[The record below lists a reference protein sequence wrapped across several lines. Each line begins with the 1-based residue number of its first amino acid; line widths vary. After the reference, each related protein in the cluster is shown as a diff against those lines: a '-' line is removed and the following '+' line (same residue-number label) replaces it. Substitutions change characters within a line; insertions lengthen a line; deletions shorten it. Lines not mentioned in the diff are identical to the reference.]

1 MSRYERVPFDD
12 EWPRLT
18 CVQVSGN
25 DDLEKRGGIVEDESP
40 SSPSAHVNTP
50 ISSRPPSFSSLDP
63 LDPLDERN
71 ERYELAASF
80 QLDDDDDDE
89 EEATDKYNE
98 HSRLHHRASDDS
110 LASTISHHSTSRS
123 TSAQHTTNVPSL
135 LPVPSPFAPHET
147 TTSVQPSGYVPRS
160 GTDGVFANL
169 AVKDP
174 DVVDGKY
181 DEPLP
186 SYESAAADAA
196 PPYWETTIITPGM
209 DSDEVYVDGLPVGN
223 FFAFIWNAM
232 ISMSF
237 QFVGFLLTYLL
248 ASSHA
253 ARNGSRAGLGV
264 ILIQYGFYLRDAPQ
278 MQMPDGT
285 VLPDPEN
292 TPGEAPPVGDNG
304 PVPND
309 DVSDQL
315 PKAEWMSYLLM
326 VIGWFILIRSVGE
339 YYRVKQLEKAVR
351 ATPTALGAAPAV
363 VADGEGERA
372 V

>member
-1 MSRYERVPFDD
+1 MSRYEKVRIPSKFWAAKAD
-12 EWPRLT
+12 RS
-18 CVQVSGN
+18 QVSGN
-25 DDLEKRGGIVEDESP
+25 DDSKRGIVAEDDSS

-50 ISSRPPSFSSLDP
+50 VSSRPPSFSSLDP
-63 LDPLDERN
+63 LDERH

-80 QLDDDDDDE
+80 QLDDDDEDE
-89 EEATDKYNE
+89 EEPENYNE
-98 HSRLHHRASDDS
+98 QSRLHHSASNDS

-123 TSAQHTTNVPSL
+123 IAAPHTSNAPSL
-135 LPVPSPFAPHET
+135 LAVPSPFAPHET
-147 TTSVQPSGYVPRS
+147 TSSVPPAGYVPRS

-169 AVKDP
+169 SAKDT
-174 DVVDGKY
+174 DVPDGKY

-186 SYESAAADAA
+186 SYETAAADAA

-285 VLPDPEN
+285 VLPDPDN
-292 TPGEAPPVGDNG
+292 LTGDAPPAVGDDG

-309 DVSDQL
+309 DVQDQL

-363 VADGEGERA
+363 VADGEGEGA

>member
-1 MSRYERVPFDD
+1 MSRYERVPSVLSPVADSWQVSANDDREHLRGNVDD
-12 EWPRLT
+12 EA
-18 CVQVSGN
+18 
-25 DDLEKRGGIVEDESP
+25 P

-50 ISSRPPSFSSLDP
+50 SSSRPPSFSSI
-63 LDPLDERN
+63 DPLDESN

-80 QLDDDDDDE
+80 QPDDDDDE
-89 EEATDKYNE
+89 ADAANE
-98 HSRLHHRASDDS
+98 QTRLRSRHSTDS
-110 LASTISHHSTSRS
+110 LDLSPSHS
-123 TSAQHTTNVPSL
+123 SAHLSSNAPSL
-135 LPVPSPFAPHET
+135 LPVPSPFGRDET
-147 TTSVQPSGYVPRS
+147 TTSAEYAPRS

-169 AVKDP
+169 EAKPDP
-174 DVVDGKY
+174 NSPDGKY

-186 SYESAAADAA
+186 SYEAAAADAA
-196 PPYWETTIITPGM
+196 PPYWETTIITPGI
-209 DSDEVYVDGLPVGN
+209 DNDEVYVDGLPVGT

-264 ILIQYGFYLRDAPQ
+264 ILIQYGFYLRDTPAVQ
-278 MQMPDGT
+278 IPDQ
-285 VLPDPEN
+285 LPDPD
-292 TPGEAPPVGDNG
+292 TPEIPNAG
-304 PVPND
+304 PMPND
-309 DVSDQL
+309 EMPSDHL

-351 ATPTALGAAPAV
+351 ATPGVMGAAPAV
-363 VADGEGERA
+363 VAEGEGEAA

>member
-1 MSRYERVPFDD
+1 MSRYERVPLHVS
-12 EWPRLT
+12 PRLT
-18 CVQVSGN
+18 ITQVAGN
-25 DDLEKRGGIVEDESP
+25 EDADYQRNNTLDDDLP

-50 ISSRPPSFSSLDP
+50 TVSSRPPSFSSLDP
-63 LDPLDERN
+63 LDDRN

-80 QLDDDDDDE
+80 EPADDDE
-89 EEATDKYNE
+89 DEDESYNE
-98 HSRLHHRASDDS
+98 QSRLHHAPSSSS
-110 LASTISHHSTSRS
+110 LASTSSHRSPSAALPSTP
-123 TSAQHTTNVPSL
+123 APSL
-135 LPVPSPFAPHET
+135 LAVPSPFARDES
-147 TTSVQPSGYVPRS
+147 TSSAATDRYIPRS

-169 AVKDP
+169 SAKPDP
-174 DVVDGKY
+174 NASDEKY

-186 SYESAAADAA
+186 SYETAAADAA
-196 PPYWETTIITPGM
+196 PPYWETTIITPGI
-209 DSDEVYVDGLPVGN
+209 DSDEVYVDGFPVGT

-264 ILIQYGFYLRDAPQ
+264 ILIQYGFYLRDAPALQ
-278 MQMPDGT
+278 GPDGT
-285 VLPDPEN
+285 VLPEDG
-292 TPGEAPPVGDNG
+292 TDGSVNG
-304 PVPND
+304 PVPD
-309 DVSDQL
+309 DNIPDDRL

-351 ATPTALGAAPAV
+351 ATPTLVGASAAV
-363 VADGEGERA
+363 VAEGEGERA

>member
-1 MSRYERVPFDD
+1 M
-12 EWPRLT
+12 
-18 CVQVSGN
+18 SGN
-25 DDLEKRGGIVEDESP
+25 EDTDNPRNNTLNDELP
-40 SSPSAHVNTP
+40 SSPSAHANTP
-50 ISSRPPSFSSLDP
+50 TISSRPPSFSSLDP
-63 LDPLDERN
+63 LDDRN

-80 QLDDDDDDE
+80 QPDDDDDDE
-89 EEATDKYNE
+89 DETYNE
-98 HSRLHHRASDDS
+98 RSQLHHAPSSSS
-110 LASTISHHSTSRS
+110 LASASSQRS
-123 TSAQHTTNVPSL
+123 ASAAHVSSNVPSL
-135 LPVPSPFAPHET
+135 LAVPSPFARDES
-147 TTSVQPSGYVPRS
+147 TSSSAPTDRYFPRS

-169 AVKDP
+169 AAKPDP
-174 DVVDGKY
+174 NAPDEKY

-186 SYESAAADAA
+186 SYETAAADAA
-196 PPYWETTIITPGM
+196 PPYWETTIITPGI
-209 DSDEVYVDGLPVGN
+209 DTDEVYVDGFPVGT

-264 ILIQYGFYLRDAPQ
+264 ILIQYGFYLRDAPTLQ
-278 MQMPDGT
+278 GPDGT
-285 VLPDPEN
+285 VLPDDG
-292 TPGEAPPVGDNG
+292 TDGSFGDNG

-309 DVSDQL
+309 NIPDDRL

-351 ATPTALGAAPAV
+351 ATPTVFGAPAAV
-363 VADGEGERA
+363 VAEGEGERA

>member
-1 MSRYERVPFDD
+1 MSRYERVHLHLLPKLTISQVAGNEDD
-12 EWPRLT
+12 HRRNHVL
-18 CVQVSGN
+18 
-25 DDLEKRGGIVEDESP
+25 DDIP

-50 ISSRPPSFSSLDP
+50 TVSSRPPSFSSLDP
-63 LDPLDERN
+63 LDDRN
-71 ERYELAASF
+71 ERHELAASF
-80 QLDDDDDDE
+80 EPVDDDDDDDE
-89 EEATDKYNE
+89 SYNE
-98 HSRLHHRASDDS
+98 QSRLHPAPSSSS
-110 LASTISHHSTSRS
+110 LTSTSSHRS
-123 TSAQHTTNVPSL
+123 SSATRPSTNAHSL
-135 LPVPSPFAPHET
+135 LAVPSPFARDEP
-147 TTSVQPSGYVPRS
+147 TSSIPTDRYIPRS

-169 AVKDP
+169 SAKPDP
-174 DVVDGKY
+174 NAPDEKY

-186 SYESAAADAA
+186 SYETAAADAA
-196 PPYWETTIITPGM
+196 PPYWETTIITPGL
-209 DSDEVYVDGLPVGN
+209 DSDEVYVDGFPVGT

-264 ILIQYGFYLRDAPQ
+264 ILIQYGFYLRDTPTLQ
-278 MQMPDGT
+278 GPDGT
-285 VLPDPEN
+285 VLPDDG
-292 TPGEAPPVGDNG
+292 TDGNG
-304 PVPND
+304 NAPVPD
-309 DVSDQL
+309 DNIPDDRL

-351 ATPTALGAAPAV
+351 ATPTLDGAPPAV
-363 VADGEGERA
+363 IAEGEGERA

>member
-1 MSRYERVPFDD
+1 MSRYERVCFQVGLS
-12 EWPRLT
+12 RLT
-18 CVQVSGN
+18 ALQVSGN
-25 DDLEKRGGIVEDESP
+25 DDSEKRANVVLEDDSP

-63 LDPLDERN
+63 LDERN

-80 QLDDDDDDE
+80 QPDDDE
-89 EEATDKYNE
+89 DDEETDHWNE
-98 HSRLHHRASDDS
+98 QSRLHHSASNDS

-123 TSAQHTTNVPSL
+123 TSAPHTSTNVPSL
-135 LPVPSPFAPHET
+135 LAVPSPFGPHET
-147 TTSVQPSGYVPRS
+147 TTSVPSAGYVPRS

-169 AVKDP
+169 SAKDA
-174 DVVDGKY
+174 DVPDGKY

-186 SYESAAADAA
+186 SYETAAADAA

-285 VLPDPEN
+285 VLPDPD
-292 TPGEAPPVGDNG
+292 TPTGDAPPVGDNG

-309 DVSDQL
+309 DIPDQL

-351 ATPTALGAAPAV
+351 ATPTALGATPAV
-363 VADGEGERA
+363 VAEGEGDRA

>member
-1 MSRYERVPFDD
+1 MSRYERVLSPV
-12 EWPRLT
+12 EWQSLT
-18 CVQVSGN
+18 VHQVSGN
-25 DDLEKRGGIVEDESP
+25 EDNEFRRNTLEDDSP

-63 LDPLDERN
+63 LSDQSEQH
-71 ERYELAASF
+71 ELAASF
-80 QLDDDDDDE
+80 QLDEDEDDDE
-89 EEATDKYNE
+89 EHNNKYNE
-98 HSRLHHRASDDS
+98 RSRLHPSTSTSS
-110 LASTISHHSTSRS
+110 LASTVSRRS
-123 TSAQHTTNVPSL
+123 TSALHSSSNAPSL
-135 LPVPSPFAPHET
+135 LAVPSPFGREEI
-147 TTSVQPSGYVPRS
+147 TSTPSNFVPRT

-169 AVKDP
+169 AAKP
-174 DVVDGKY
+174 DSSEAPDGKY

-209 DSDEVYVDGLPVGN
+209 DTDEVYVDGLPVGN

-248 ASSHA
+248 ASTHA

-264 ILIQYGFYLRDAPQ
+264 ILIQYGFYLRDAPA
-278 MQMPDGT
+278 MQIPDGA
-285 VLPDPEN
+285 VLPDPDS
-292 TPGEAPPVGDNG
+292 PPDSTTVGDNG

-309 DVSDQL
+309 DMQETL

-351 ATPTALGAAPAV
+351 ATPSVLGAPAAI
-363 VADGEGERA
+363 VAEGEGEQA

>member
-1 MSRYERVPFDD
+1 M
-12 EWPRLT
+12 
-18 CVQVSGN
+18 
-25 DDLEKRGGIVEDESP
+25 
-40 SSPSAHVNTP
+40 
-50 ISSRPPSFSSLDP
+50 DP
-63 LDPLDERN
+63 LDDRN

-80 QLDDDDDDE
+80 QPDDDE
-89 EEATDKYNE
+89 DEDDEDKYNE
-98 HSRLHHRASDDS
+98 HSRLNRSTSHRSIG
-110 LASTISHHSTSRS
+110 STVSNHSTS
-123 TSAQHTTNVPSL
+123 AGLHNAPSL
-135 LPVPSPFAPHET
+135 LAVPSPFAREET
-147 TTSVQPSGYVPRS
+147 TSSVASASYVARG

-169 AVKDP
+169 SAKPDP
-174 DVVDGKY
+174 DNPDGKY

-186 SYESAAADAA
+186 SYETAAADAA

-223 FFAFIWNAM
+223 FFTFIWNAM

-264 ILIQYGFYLRDAPQ
+264 ILVQYGFYLRDTPTA
-278 MQMPDGT
+278 PDGT
-285 VLPDPEN
+285 VLPDPDSPADQPN
-292 TPGEAPPVGDNG
+292 GSTPPVPDDNI
-304 PVPND
+304 PNE
-309 DVSDQL
+309 QL

-351 ATPTALGAAPAV
+351 ATPTIMGASMAV
-363 VADGEGERA
+363 VAEGEGEEA

>member
-1 MSRYERVPFDD
+1 MKGYPFHILR
-12 EWPRLT
+12 RLT
-18 CVQVSGN
+18 ITQVAGN
-25 DDLEKRGGIVEDESP
+25 EDADTRRSNTLDYDLA
-40 SSPSAHVNTP
+40 SSPSVHVNTP
-50 ISSRPPSFSSLDP
+50 TVSSRPPSFSSLDP
-63 LDPLDERN
+63 LDDRN
-71 ERYELAASF
+71 ERHELAASF
-80 QLDDDDDDE
+80 QPDDDDDE
-89 EEATDKYNE
+89 DETYNE
-98 HSRLHHRASDDS
+98 RSRLHHAPSSSS
-110 LASTISHHSTSRS
+110 LASTSSQRS
-123 TSAQHTTNVPSL
+123 PSVAHPSSNAPSL
-135 LPVPSPFAPHET
+135 LAVPSPFARDES
-147 TTSVQPSGYVPRS
+147 TSSTGNPDRYVPRS

-169 AVKDP
+169 SAKPDP
-174 DVVDGKY
+174 NAPDEKY

-186 SYESAAADAA
+186 SYETAAADAA
-196 PPYWETTIITPGM
+196 PPYWETTIITPGI
-209 DSDEVYVDGLPVGN
+209 DSDEVYVDGFPVGT

-264 ILIQYGFYLRDAPQ
+264 ILIQYGFYLRDAPTLQ
-278 MQMPDGT
+278 GPDGT
-285 VLPDPEN
+285 VTLPDDGMD
-292 TPGEAPPVGDNG
+292 GENG

-309 DVSDQL
+309 NIPDDRL

-351 ATPTALGAAPAV
+351 ATPTIVGAPAAV
-363 VADGEGERA
+363 VAEGEGERA

>member
-1 MSRYERVPFDD
+1 MSRYERVYSPPWHILTLSKVSAKD
-12 EWPRLT
+12 EDSLHPNNATPLHE
-18 CVQVSGN
+18 
-25 DDLEKRGGIVEDESP
+25 DLP
-40 SSPSAHVNTP
+40 SSPSAHIATP

-63 LDPLDERN
+63 LDDRN

-80 QLDDDDDDE
+80 EPDEDDDE
-89 EEATDKYNE
+89 DEQNE
-98 HSRLHHRASDDS
+98 QSRLHPRTSIDS
-110 LASTISHHSTSRS
+110 QTSTSSHHSNTHSTRS
-123 TSAQHTTNVPSL
+123 VNAPSQL
-135 LPVPSPFAPHET
+135 AVPSPFAQET
-147 TTSVQPSGYVPRS
+147 RSSARYVPRP
-160 GTDGVFANL
+160 GNDGVFANL
-169 AVKDP
+169 EAKDTESS
-174 DVVDGKY
+174 DKY

-186 SYESAAADAA
+186 SYEAAAADAV

-264 ILIQYGFYLRDAPQ
+264 ILIQYGFYLRDAPNI
-278 MQMPDGT
+278 PSDGT
-285 VLPDPEN
+285 VLPDPN
-292 TPGEAPPVGDNG
+292 DTNGDGPQVGDDG
-304 PVPND
+304 PVPD
-309 DVSDQL
+309 DSIPSEQL

-326 VIGWFILIRSVGE
+326 VIGWFVLIRSIGE

-351 ATPTALGAAPAV
+351 ATPAVGGVPAV
-363 VADGEGERA
+363 VAEGEGEQA

>member
-1 MSRYERVPFDD
+1 
-12 EWPRLT
+12 
-18 CVQVSGN
+18 
-25 DDLEKRGGIVEDESP
+25 
-40 SSPSAHVNTP
+40 
-50 ISSRPPSFSSLDP
+50 
-63 LDPLDERN
+63 
-71 ERYELAASF
+71 
-80 QLDDDDDDE
+80 
-89 EEATDKYNE
+89 
-98 HSRLHHRASDDS
+98 
-110 LASTISHHSTSRS
+110 
-123 TSAQHTTNVPSL
+123 
-135 LPVPSPFAPHET
+135 VPSPFAREET
-147 TTSVQPSGYVPRS
+147 TSAASASQYVPRP

-169 AVKDP
+169 SAKPDP
-174 DVVDGKY
+174 DTPDSKY

-186 SYESAAADAA
+186 SYETAAADAA

-209 DSDEVYVDGLPVGN
+209 DSDEVYIDGLPVGN

-264 ILIQYGFYLRDAPQ
+264 ILVQYGFYLRDTPEL
-278 MQMPDGT
+278 PDGT
-285 VLPDPEN
+285 VLPDPD
-292 TPGEAPPVGDNG
+292 VGDG
-304 PVPND
+304 ETAPVPD
-309 DVSDQL
+309 DDMSEQL

-351 ATPTALGAAPAV
+351 ATPTAVGGPAAV
-363 VADGEGERA
+363 VADGEGELA

>member
-1 MSRYERVPFDD
+1 MSRYERVPLHVS
-12 EWPRLT
+12 PRLT
-18 CVQVSGN
+18 ITQVAGN
-25 DDLEKRGGIVEDESP
+25 EDAQYRRNNTLDDDLP

-50 ISSRPPSFSSLDP
+50 TVSSRPPSFSSLDP
-63 LDPLDERN
+63 LDDRN

-80 QLDDDDDDE
+80 EPADDDE
-89 EEATDKYNE
+89 DGDESYNE
-98 HSRLHHRASDDS
+98 QSRLHHAPSSSSLDSTASQ
-110 LASTISHHSTSRS
+110 RS
-123 TSAQHTTNVPSL
+123 PSATHQSINAPSL
-135 LPVPSPFAPHET
+135 LAVPSPFAREES
-147 TTSVQPSGYVPRS
+147 TSATADRYIPRS

-169 AVKDP
+169 SAKPDP
-174 DVVDGKY
+174 NTPDEKY

-186 SYESAAADAA
+186 SYETAAADAA
-196 PPYWETTIITPGM
+196 PPYWETTIITPGL
-209 DSDEVYVDGLPVGN
+209 DSDEVYVDGFPVGT

-264 ILIQYGFYLRDAPQ
+264 ILIQYGFYLRDAPALQ
-278 MQMPDGT
+278 GPDGT
-285 VLPDPEN
+285 VLPDDG
-292 TPGEAPPVGDNG
+292 TDGSGTA
-304 PVPND
+304 PVPD
-309 DVSDQL
+309 DNIPDDRL

-351 ATPTALGAAPAV
+351 ATPTLVGAPVAV
-363 VADGEGERA
+363 IAEGEGERA

>member
-1 MSRYERVPFDD
+1 MSRYERV
-12 EWPRLT
+12 
-18 CVQVSGN
+18 SGN
-25 DDLEKRGGIVEDESP
+25 EESEHRRNVEDDTA

-50 ISSRPPSFSSLDP
+50 VDSRPPSFSSMDP
-63 LDPLDERN
+63 LDDRN

-80 QLDDDDDDE
+80 QPDDDDDDDDE
-89 EEATDKYNE
+89 EDKYNE
-98 HSRLHHRASDDS
+98 HSQLNRSTSNQS
-110 LASTISHHSTSRS
+110 LASTSSHHSTSQPHLLS
-123 TSAQHTTNVPSL
+123 HHSPSL
-135 LPVPSPFAPHET
+135 LAVPSPFAREET
-147 TTSVQPSGYVPRS
+147 TSAPSASYVARS

-169 AVKDP
+169 SAKPDP
-174 DVVDGKY
+174 ENPDGKY

-186 SYESAAADAA
+186 SYETAAADAA

-264 ILIQYGFYLRDAPQ
+264 ILVQYGFYLRDTPNV
-278 MQMPDGT
+278 PDGT
-285 VLPDPEN
+285 VLPDPEDN
-292 TPGEAPPVGDNG
+292 GDTPPVPDDSM
-304 PVPND
+304 PVE
-309 DVSDQL
+309 SL

-351 ATPTALGAAPAV
+351 ATPTVVGGTSAV
-363 VADGEGERA
+363 VADGEGEAA